1 VKIGYILWLLV
12 TGVIFSAVRIIGNP
26 FSNEV
31 QYRIEY
37 VGGVGKTLWGNY
49 TITPHDKS
57 QSVTTERAIGQLPQ
71 TVNFTTGKNAIVSAN
86 GSTASQ
92 EAITIE
98 IYKNGVKCSNSDSTG
113 RAGVSDTIVCR

>member
-1 VKIGYILWLLV
+1 MKTGYILWLLV
-12 TGVIFSAVRIIGNP
+12 TGVMFSAVRIIGNP

-37 VGGVGKTLWGNY
+37 TGVTGKTLWGNY
-49 TITPHDKS
+49 TITPHNKS

-71 TVNFTTGKNAIVSAN
+71 TVNFTTAKNAIVSAN
-86 GSTASQ
+86 GSTTSQ
-92 EAITIE
+92 EAITIK
-98 IYKNGVKCSNSDSTG
+98 IYKNGVECSNSSGTE

>member
-12 TGVIFSAVRIIGNP
+12 TGVVFSAVRIIGNP

-37 VGGVGKTLWGNY
+37 AGGVGK
-49 TITPHDKS
+49 PHDRS

-71 TVNFTTGKNAIVSAN
+71 TVNFTTSKNAIVSAN

-98 IYKNGVKCSNSDSTG
+98 IYKNGVKCSNSDGSG